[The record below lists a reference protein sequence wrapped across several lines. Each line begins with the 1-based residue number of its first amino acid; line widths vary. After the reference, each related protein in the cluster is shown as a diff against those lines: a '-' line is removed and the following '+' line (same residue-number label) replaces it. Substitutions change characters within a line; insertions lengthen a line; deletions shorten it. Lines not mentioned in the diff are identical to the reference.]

1 MTDSPDAAGGDV
13 ERVVPVRSTGSGTSA
28 ASEVAELVEASGS
41 FVAAK
46 EAGPVGAPGTSASS
60 DVAESVEASGSLAT
74 TKEAEPVEASGTA
87 TAPPARQP
95 VVRVRGSRRARLLPA
110 PGTTAEPAPAD
121 DRERGQGSKPVAS
134 GPNDDRMLGDVPPH
148 Y

>member
-1 MTDSPDAAGGDV
+1 M
-13 ERVVPVRSTGSGTSA
+13 
-28 ASEVAELVEASGS
+28 
-41 FVAAK
+41 
-46 EAGPVGAPGTSASS
+46 
-60 DVAESVEASGSLAT
+60 AESVEASGSLAT

>member
-1 MTDSPDAAGGDV
+1 MTDTPDAAGGDV
-13 ERVVPVRSTGSGTSA
+13 QRVVPVPSTGSEA
-28 ASEVAELVEASGS
+28 VAVPASGKKE
-41 FVAAK
+41 FVDAA
-46 EAGPVGAPGTSASS
+46 GTPGTPQMAEPIDASS
-60 DVAESVEASGSLAT
+60 TPTAS
-74 TKEAEPVEASGTA
+74 
-87 TAPPARQP
+87 PARQP

-121 DRERGQGSKPVAS
+121 DRERGRGSKPAAS

>member
-1 MTDSPDAAGGDV
+1 MT
-13 ERVVPVRSTGSGTSA
+13 
-28 ASEVAELVEASGS
+28 
-41 FVAAK
+41 
-46 EAGPVGAPGTSASS
+46 
-60 DVAESVEASGSLAT
+60 
-74 TKEAEPVEASGTA
+74 EPVEAFGTR

-121 DRERGQGSKPVAS
+121 DRERGRGSKPVAS

>member
-1 MTDSPDAAGGDV
+1 MAA
-13 ERVVPVRSTGSGTSA
+13 P
-28 ASEVAELVEASGS
+28 VEASGTPEL
-41 FVAAK
+41 AA
-46 EAGPVGAPGTSASS
+46 P
-60 DVAESVEASGSLAT
+60 VEASDTPGT
-74 TKEAEPVEASGTA
+74 PEVAEPVEASGTA
-87 TAPPARQP
+87 TASPERQP